1 MSKRLQQKQ
10 GEWINR
16 IKTIHFNFEGKN
28 YLGFEG
34 DTISSALWANGEH
47 VLGRS
52 FKYHRPRGV
61 LSFANHDVNIMM
73 TDGYDTNIRADVVPI
88 KEGMQLKVVNTI
100 GGVKHDKN
108 RWLDKISAIL
118 PVGFY
123 YKAFFKPKQLFPF
136 WENIIRKSAGLGV
149 VNVNYQHIVK
159 TKTNQF
165 TDVLIIGG
173 GIAGMSAAIHAAQ
186 AGVKVVL
193 VDENAKL
200 GGSLNDDLAAD
211 AEVSSKLEQLKD
223 ALHQYQNISCI
234 TNAYVAGYYA
244 DHYLPIITA
253 NGMIRM
259 RAKAIIVATGAF
271 EQPPVFRNN
280 DLPAVMLS
288 TAAQRLVNRYRVA
301 PFNTGVVLTANNQ
314 GYRAALDLINAGITI
329 SALVDLRQAPNEP
342 LAEKVKAKGVQIYL
356 GHCIYEAV
364 ATDHKLGVE
373 AVIVCP
379 YLEKTAEADTTKAI
393 KIECDGV
400 IMSAG
405 WSPAAALLYQAGTKM
420 GYDDTLQQFV
430 PKQLPKGVFAAGKVN
445 GVFAQA
451 QRELDG
457 ERAANEALNYL
468 QMPHK
473 IVSVT
478 IGHGEAPSHPYP
490 IVSHPKGKNFI
501 DFDEDIQLKDFIN
514 AAQEGFN
521 NIELMKRFTTFGM
534 GPSQGKHANMNA
546 IRILARIRQLPI
558 EKVGSTTARP
568 FYHPTALANLAGH
581 HYLPYRQ
588 TAIHEWHQNAHA
600 EFTQVGGW
608 ERPAY
613 YKKDG
618 LTKQES
624 IQQEVMAVRKHAG
637 LIDVSTLGKIE
648 VYGKQ
653 AAEFL
658 ERVYTGSFVSQ
669 KIGTTRYGVI
679 IDETGVVLDDGV
691 IARLSEQHFYITTS
705 TSNLGLVYREMQR
718 YQQMWQL
725 DITLI
730 NVTSSYAAI
739 NLAGESAKLI
749 LSELAKKHQL
759 VQQQAQQ
766 QVQTLKLG
774 EIQELKLADIEVRL
788 MSVGF
793 VSKVA
798 YEIHLP
804 VKQALALWREIL
816 AVGKTYQIQCIG
828 TEAQRI
834 LRLEMGHALIGHD
847 TDGLTNPFE
856 AGLEH
861 TLKMDKPFF
870 IGQRSLK
877 IINKKQPNKKLVAF
891 TLDTSNPAQR
901 PQECNLVI
909 ENNEITGRVTSI
921 AFSPTLQQM
930 IGLAYVHPSQSA
942 INHTFNIRT
951 DNGTMVAAK
960 VVNTPFIKQNE
971 LSHATE

>member
-1 MSKRLQQKQ
+1 MSKRLQHKS

-16 IKTIHFNFEGKN
+16 EKTISFSFEGKH

-88 KEGMQLKVVNTI
+88 EEGMQLKVVNTI

-136 WENIIRKSAGLGV
+136 WEKIIRKSAGLGV
-149 VNVNYQHIVK
+149 VNFDYQHKVK

-165 TDVLIIGG
+165 TDVLVIGG
-173 GIAGMSAAIHAAQ
+173 GIAGMTAAIHAAQ

-211 AEVSSKLEQLKD
+211 ASVTSKLEQLKD
-223 ALHQYQNISCI
+223 ALNQYQNISCI
-234 TNAYVAGYYA
+234 SNAYVAGYYA
-244 DHYLPIITA
+244 DHYLPIITP
-253 NGMIRM
+253 NGMIRI
-259 RAKAIIVATGAF
+259 RAKAIILATGAF

-314 GYRAALDLINAGITI
+314 GYRAALDLMNAGITI
-329 SALVDLRQAPNEP
+329 TALVDLRQAPNEP

-364 ATDHKLGVE
+364 AADHKLGVK

-379 YLEKTAEADTTKAI
+379 YLKETAEADTTKAI

-468 QMPHK
+468 KMPNK
-473 IVSVT
+473 TVSVT
-478 IGHGEAPSHPYP
+478 ISHDEPPSHPYP
-490 IVSHPKGKNFI
+490 VVSHPKGKNFI

-546 IRILARIRQLPI
+546 IRVLARIRQLPI
-558 EKVGSTTARP
+558 DKVGSTTARP
-568 FYHPTALANLAGH
+568 FYHPTSLANLAGH

-588 TAIHEWHQNAHA
+588 TAMHEWHENAHA

-613 YKKDG
+613 YKNEG
-618 LTKQES
+618 LTKEAC
-624 IQQEVMAVRKHAG
+624 IQQEVMAVRKQTG

-648 VYGKQ
+648 IHGKQ

-658 ERVYTGSFVSQ
+658 ERVYTGSFTSQ
-669 KIGTTRYGVI
+669 KIGKTRYGII

-691 IARLSEQHFYITTS
+691 VARLAEQHFYITTS
-705 TSNLGLVYREMQR
+705 TSNLALVYREMQR

-739 NLAGESAKLI
+739 NLAGKSAQLI
-749 LSELAKKHQL
+749 VSTLAKE
-759 VQQQAQQ
+759 QQT

-793 VSKVA
+793 VSKDA
-798 YEIHLP
+798 YEIHIP
-804 VKQALALWREIL
+804 VKQAMTLWQEIL
-816 AVGKTYQIQCIG
+816 TVGNAYQIQCIG

-861 TLKMDKPFF
+861 ALKMDKPFF

-891 TLDTSNPAQR
+891 TLDKNFKGQQPL
-901 PQECNLVI
+901 ECNLVI

-942 INHTFNIRT
+942 IDHLFNIRT
-951 DNGTMVAAK
+951 DNGTLVAAT
-960 VVNTPFIKQNE
+960 VVNTPFIKQYE
-971 LSHATE
+971 FDDVTQ